1 MLHIYYGDGKG
12 KTTAAFGLAV
22 RALCAGQSVY
32 IGQFVKSMRYNETK
46 IEGIFDRMRIEQL
59 GRGCFI
65 GHDPEPAD
73 VGMAREG
80 LARCRALLVSGEYD
94 LVLLDIML
102 PQLSGMEVL
111 RRLRKESDA
120 LAAMLLACWAMMN
133 LHGLMELNFSIRAYQ
148 CAAFFLLAAVIALY
162 GTPLLKK
169 EPGRFVRYTAAGLS
183 VVYLVT
189 YGVLVWNNWAV
200 NREREEFTTTS
211 AVAYLSALESFA
223 QRNVLDPEDLQL
235 RYVAQAVTMEL
246 DEGQQATML
255 SYVDTLRGSGTYIAC
270 TGLAQMYY
278 LPAGELEEVF
288 ASSLEGIGQVASNAD
303 AWNEQMDFYRT
314 KVLPAAGTEGAVQV
328 AAGVRQLGQAMD
340 AYNEGRVQPVELSEQ
355 NQVFLNSANTA
366 WEKNF
371 SDEAT
376 FQLLLTSSGLSVSTG
391 E

>member
-1 MLHIYYGDGKG
+1 MTLSDGTSLKLNYWLLPSFVADRLQGSLLSDYSTWMRLQYDIDGLKLFMQRPLLGYGLGSTEAWLGSVQPYYYESAYVHNHLIQSADDMGIVGLLSLLALMG
-12 KTTAAFGLAV
+12 GTAW
-22 RALCAGQSVY
+22 
-32 IGQFVKSMRYNETK
+32 
-46 IEGIFDRMRIEQL
+46 
-59 GRGCFI
+59 
-65 GHDPEPAD
+65 
-73 VGMAREG
+73 
-80 LARCRALLVSGEYD
+80 LL
-94 LVLLDIML
+94 
-102 PQLSGMEVL
+102 L

-278 LPAGELEEVF
+278 LPRE
-288 ASSLEGIGQVASNAD
+288 SWKRSLPRLLRALG
-303 AWNEQMDFYRT
+303 R
-314 KVLPAAGTEGAVQV
+314 LPAMRMPGTSRWTFTGPRCCLLPEQREQFRSPQV
-328 AAGVRQLGQAMD
+328 SGSWDRQWMRIMKAA
-340 AYNEGRVQPVELSEQ
+340 
-355 NQVFLNSANTA
+355 
-366 WEKNF
+366 F
-371 SDEAT
+371 S
-376 FQLLLTSSGLSVSTG
+376 LWS
-391 E
+391 